1 MHTDFTRH
9 IAAYVDSQGMGTHVQ
24 AVLLPHSLGTRLLM
38 HVHSVKCNTL
48 VVVLNL
54 ITLVYVCVQKAVK
67 EAKECVESG
76 VVPEGLTARVPE
88 QEKKKEKGGGA
99 GGGGGEGREGD
110 EEDQEAK
117 KEEDSRKQVFCLG
130 RYIAI

>member
-1 MHTDFTRH
+1 
-9 IAAYVDSQGMGTHVQ
+9 MGAHVQ
-24 AVLLPHSLGTRLLM
+24 AVNTRPLSLLPRSLETRLLI

-48 VVVLNL
+48 VVVIKLV
-54 ITLVYVCVQKAVK
+54 ILVYVCVQKAVK

-88 QEKKKEKGGGA
+88 QEMGKEKGGGA
-99 GGGGGEGREGD
+99 GGGGEGRGGD

-117 KEEDSRKQVFCLG
+117 LKEENSRKQVFCLG
-130 RYIAI
+130 RYIAL